1 MPKTIIEKIISNH
14 SKQSVQAGDLTIID
28 VDATMATDS
37 TAPLAIKSFK
47 EMGGDQVADSDRIV
61 LVIDHAPQLR
71 MSAWLIFTSRCAI
84 LRMNNKSS
92 FTMLVK
98 AFVIN

>member
-47 EMGGDQVADSDRIV
+47 EMGGDQSPILTV
-61 LVIDHAPQLR
+61 LCL
-71 MSAWLIFTSRCAI
+71 
-84 LRMNNKSS
+84 SS
-92 FTMLVK
+92 TTLPSSE
-98 AFVIN
+98 